1 MTGRADRHV
10 VMDLLGG
17 SLTLDWSPDDGH
29 VYQEGTA
36 QFVLTAS
43 GWGSKPGAYPYIIC
57 RKVDIMFPYQRLF
70 TRLPGSYLFAE
81 IARRVKAYSAAHPD
95 ADIIRLGI
103 GDVTRPLA
111 PATHREGC
119 TRRSAKCGCAGDV
132 PRLRPGLRL

>member
-1 MTGRADRHV
+1 
-10 VMDLLGG
+10 
-17 SLTLDWSPDDGH
+17 
-29 VYQEGTA
+29 
-36 QFVLTAS
+36 
-43 GWGSKPGAYPYIIC
+43 
-57 RKVDIMFPYQRLF
+57 MFHINDYF

-111 PATHREGC
+111 PAVIDAMQGGQRNG
-119 TRRSAKCGCAGDV
+119 RAGDI